1 MAKMKGRRRI
11 IITKSIL
18 TTLALFLSSCML
30 LAPSLSS
37 LLLLLPPSSSSSPFP
52 SPLDVIKLT
61 PALAEVKDIDTVDAI
76 GDTGM
81 YTDITRRS
89 GCAERYIS
97 YYDATN
103 DGDGNLRVAYSSTL
117 PNQWKKITVDL
128 SGDVGRYSSIAM
140 GSNCSVH
147 ISYYDATHGDLKYA
161 KGVAGLWSTETID
174 FCNYFG
180 CFFDVG
186 RYSSIAIDSNN
197 VPHISY
203 YDATLGDLMYAKKS
217 GGVWTQWTVDNPG
230 DVGLYTSIAI
240 DSNNVPHISYYDA
253 TNHNLKYAKKS
264 GGVWTKE
271 TVDSPG
277 DVGEYSSIALDANSN
292 PHISYHNDDTDELMY
307 AKKVQGNWVKQ
318 VVDST
323 GNVARYTSIMNTPSG
338 RQISYH
344 SLSGTALKWALVE

>member
-1 MAKMKGRRRI
+1 MAKMKRRTI
-11 IITKSIL
+11 ITTKSIL
-18 TTLALFLSSCML
+18 TTLALFFLSSFML

-37 LLLLLPPSSSSSPFP
+37 LLLLLPPSSSSSPPPSPFP
-52 SPLDVIKLT
+52 SPLDVIRLT

-81 YTDITRRS
+81 YADITRRS

-103 DGDGNLRVAYSSTL
+103 NGDGNLRVAYSSTL
-117 PNQWKKITVDL
+117 PNQWKKITLDS

-147 ISYYDATHGDLKYA
+147 ISYYDATHGNLKYA

-197 VPHISY
+197 NPHISY

-217 GGVWTQWTVDNPG
+217 GGVWTYETVHFTG
-230 DVGLYTSIAI
+230 DVGLDTSIAI

-253 TNHNLKYAKKS
+253 TNGNLRYAKKSGGVWTKETVHFTGDVGLDTSIAIDSNNVPHISYYDHSNKDLKYAKKS

-271 TVDSPG
+271 TVDSAG
-277 DVGEYSSIALDANSN
+277 DVGEYSSIRLDASNN
-292 PHISYHNDDTDELMY
+292 PHISYHDDSND
-307 AKKVQGNWVKQ
+307 
-318 VVDST
+318 
-323 GNVARYTSIMNTPSG
+323 R
-338 RQISYH
+338 
-344 SLSGTALKWALVE
+344 

>member
-203 YDATLGDLMYAKKS
+203 YDATNHNLKYAKKS
-217 GGVWTQWTVDNPG
+217 GGVWTKETVHFTG

-240 DSNNVPHISYYDA
+240 DSNNVPHISYYDIS
-253 TNHNLKYAKKS
+253 NKNLKYAKKVA
-264 GGVWTKE
+264 GVWTKE